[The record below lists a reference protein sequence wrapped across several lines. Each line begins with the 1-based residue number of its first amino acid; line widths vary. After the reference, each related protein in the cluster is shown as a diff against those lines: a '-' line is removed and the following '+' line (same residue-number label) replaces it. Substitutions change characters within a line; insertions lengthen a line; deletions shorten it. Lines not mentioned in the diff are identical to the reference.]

1 MNTSTSSSGGN
12 PTLIDWISLVVI
24 AFAWGSDYILVKKAL
39 VVFTPT
45 QLIVLKYIFSS
56 LIVIWIAIKNISK
69 VPKEKLFIIFMITL
83 FGVVIPAYL
92 NVTAQTQLPSSTMGV
107 INALSPVFAVIV
119 SYMFYRNK
127 IKKIQAIGLF
137 IAFCGSVLSS
147 LIHKDGTFGTSFNY
161 YVMFVLVAIFCYSV
175 TAVVMKRRLSD
186 LRPIVIISIGIM
198 FKLPVMVMYFF
209 VFDYPVHVR
218 HVPAEDL
225 WLALISVFLLG
236 TVSMMAGVVLYNRL
250 LFRTSIEF
258 SSTVLY
264 LVTFFAVM
272 WGVIDG
278 EKLFP
283 MNFISMALILIGV
296 VIVDRLSR
304 KDVPHYENIRKF
316 R

>member
-1 MNTSTSSSGGN
+1 MNSNSSQGS
-12 PTLIDWISLVVI
+12 PELIDWISLIVV
-24 AFAWGSDYILVKKAL
+24 AFVWGSDYILVKKAL
-39 VVFTPT
+39 IVFTPT

-56 LIVIWIAIKNISK
+56 TLVIWIALKNIRK
-69 VPKEKLFIIFMITL
+69 VPKHQLFIIFMVTL

-107 INALSPVFAVIV
+107 INALSPVFAVVVAFI
-119 SYMFYRNK
+119 FYKTK
-127 IKKIQAIGLF
+127 IKKLQAVGLF
-137 IAFCGSVLSS
+137 IAFCGSVLFS
-147 LIHKDGTFGTSFNY
+147 LIHKDGTFGASFNY

-175 TAVVMKRRLSD
+175 TAVVMKKRLSN
-186 LRPIVIISIGIM
+186 LRPIVIISIGLL
-198 FKLPVMVMYFF
+198 FKLPVMIGYFV
-209 VFDYPVHVR
+209 VFDYPVHIR
-218 HVPAEDL
+218 HVPADEL
-225 WLALISVFLLG
+225 WFALAAVFTLG

-264 LVTFFAVM
+264 LVTFFSVM

-283 MNFISMALILIGV
+283 MNFLSMALILVGV
-296 VIVDRLSR
+296 FIVDRLGR
-304 KDVPHYENIRKF
+304 KNVPHYENVRKF